1 MPVWPACRKWVYRSP
16 RTSTLKMEKRLDT
29 INNELERAVFMASYN
44 SGRQRLMRSAG
55 TLLIVAKHGLRGL
68 LYVWPLTLLLFIELP
83 GAWDG
88 LRILLTG
95 LAVAAWFRFIYGS
108 VRDDYQRFLA
118 GVLLEPAALKRVI

>member
-44 SGRQRLMRSAG
+44 SSRQRLMRSAG
-55 TLLIVAKHGLRGL
+55 ALLIIAKHGLRGL
-68 LYVWPLTLLLFIELP
+68 LYVWPLTLLLFVELP

-88 LRILLTG
+88 LRILLMG